1 MVNTNTS
8 GLPSW
13 VQASHSQQLWEDE
26 MPEFTPLSSFT
37 GRAREVFSY
46 LVWQAGLHD
55 FEVAWR
61 DEPKIGDRAR
71 PQRHRVA
78 TTAVRIFTAEV

>member
-1 MVNTNTS
+1 
-8 GLPSW
+8 
-13 VQASHSQQLWEDE
+13 

-61 DEPKIGDRAR
+61 DEPKIGDRPGPTSWRCNNGRADL
-71 PQRHRVA
+71 HRGGVSRLQPSSDCPIHA
-78 TTAVRIFTAEV
+78 SPFSN